1 MTYVTAVPQMMAAAA
16 QDVAGIQS
24 AISAANS
31 AAADTITGVVAA
43 AADEVSAAIAAL
55 FSSYAR
61 EYQAVITQAAA
72 FQDAFAGALSAA
84 GSAYAEAEAA
94 NAAAVSTALGETATP
109 AAAAATDITLAI
121 GGSGNPTP
129 SLAYVDA
136 VVSKYVTPNFPA
148 FTIANAQALF
158 TPEGFYPLT
167 GIKDLTPDVSI
178 ATGVKILTDA
188 IRQQLAA
195 GNNVAVLGFSQSSVI
210 SSLVMQE
217 LNPSGTPSS
226 LPINFVLLGNPMNP
240 NGGILERFAGL
251 TFPSLGQTFYG
262 ATPSNSFPTKIY
274 TIEYDGFADF
284 PRYPINLLADLNAIA
299 GIYYVHGTY
308 ADLSPARIATAIPLH
323 TEGDTLTTYYMI
335 PNPDLPLV
343 QPLRAVPFVGNP
355 LADLIE
361 PDLRVLV
368 NIGFGDPRFGYSTTA
383 ANVPTP
389 FGIFPPVSPSAVLE
403 GLAAGTQQ
411 GITAFID
418 DIRATTLP
426 PLPDLSSITLPSLPP
441 PPSPAGVVDTLA
453 KVTSTAYSTLLPT
466 ADIATTLLISL
477 PSYDLSLFVEAL
489 GRIAR
494 GDVIGGIIDAI
505 ANPIAA
511 NTGLLAFGG
520 GIEALVL
527 VSAAQSIIDDLRSL
541 TS

>member
-1 MTYVTAVPQMMAAAA
+1 MTDLTASPQLLAAAA

-24 AISAANS
+24 AITAANS
-31 AAADTITGVVAA
+31 AAVDRITGVVAA
-43 AADEVSAAIAAL
+43 AGDEVSAATAAL

-61 EYQAVITQAAA
+61 GYQSVIAEAAA
-72 FQDAFAGALSAA
+72 FHDAFAGALSAA
-84 GSAYAEAEAA
+84 GSAYAETEVANGAA
-94 NAAAVSTALGETATP
+94 LSTALSGMSTP
-109 AAAAATDITLAI
+109 AAAATNITFAI

-129 SLAYVDA
+129 SHAYVDA
-136 VVSKYVTPNFPA
+136 VVSKYVTPNFPG
-148 FTIANAQALF
+148 FTIANARALF

-167 GIKDLTPDVSI
+167 GIKDLTPDVSV
-178 ATGVKILTDA
+178 ATGVKILTEA
-188 IRQQLAA
+188 IHQELHA

-217 LNPSGTPSS
+217 LDPSGTPSS
-226 LPINFVLLGNPMNP
+226 LPVNFVLLGNPMNP

-262 ATPSNSFPTKIY
+262 ATPANSFPTKIY

-284 PRYPINLLADLNAIA
+284 PRYPINLLADLNAMA

-308 ADLSPARIATAIPLH
+308 ADLTPEQIATAIPLH

-335 PNPDLPLV
+335 PNPHLPLV

-368 NIGFGDPRFGYSTTA
+368 NIGFGDPAHGYSTTA

-389 FGIFPPVSPSAVLE
+389 FGIFPPVHAGEVLDA
-403 GLAAGTQQ
+403 LVAGTRQ
-411 GITAFID
+411 GITAFLN
-418 DIRATTLP
+418 DITATTLP
-426 PLPDLSSITLPSLPP
+426 PLPDLSSITLPP
-441 PPSPAGVVDTLA
+441 PPSPVGLIDTLA
-453 KVTSTAYSTLLPT
+453 SVTSTAYSTLLPT

-477 PSYDLSLFVEAL
+477 PSYDLSLFVEAMS
-489 GRIAR
+489 RIAS
-494 GDVIGGIIDAI
+494 GDIIGGLIDAI

-520 GIEALVL
+520 GIEVFVL
-527 VSAAQSIIDDLRSL
+527 VNAAQSIIDDLTSL
-541 TS
+541 T